1 MLSLLL
7 LGLVLGG
14 GAWRAT
20 VSLRRLLRML
30 PRHNRDLV
38 LF

>member
-1 MLSLLL
+1 MLILLL
-7 LGLVLGG
+7 VSLIVGG
-14 GAWRAT
+14 GAWRT
-20 VSLRRLLRML
+20 WLGWRRLLRML

>member
-1 MLSLLL
+1 MLILLL
-7 LGLVLGG
+7 AALFAGG
-14 GAWRAT
+14 GVWRAW
-20 VSLRRLLRML
+20 VSWRRLLRML

>member
-1 MLSLLL
+1 MTILLIL
-7 LGLVLGG
+7 ALISG
-14 GAWRAT
+14 GALWRAWA
-20 VSLRRLLRML
+20 SWRRLLRML

>member
-1 MLSLLL
+1 MTILLILSL
-7 LGLVLGG
+7 VFG
-14 GAWRAT
+14 GALWRAW
-20 VSLRRLLRML
+20 VSWRCLLRML